1 VVPLNRIKFPAAD
14 RLIRKY
20 QKNKK
25 ADFAV
30 KVTPFGADRHPRI
43 GSMHNSRSVISI
55 EGSWDGYLHTTQ
67 DERKDSYHRRGIS
80 WVPIPTEK
88 FRLQCEYLDAKYMEN
103 RNLASK
109 TMEMVTLSARSLRR
123 RGARRSRD
131 EEILKLKDEL
141 RKKQLEIERL
151 EQSIGFQRGAI
162 VDAITMGILPPV
174 VEPPFP
180 LKHAAKLP
188 RGPDAL
194 SIHSPRSNTLAFEF
208 IEGNWT
214 SKNEEPKLTASQ
226 GLFRRVIRSGKLE
239 IRLWHHYQDGS
250 GKWTW
255 KKLAERK
262 SR

>member
-1 VVPLNRIKFPAAD
+1 LSRIRFPVAD
-14 RLIRKY
+14 KLIRKY
-20 QKNKK
+20 LKDKK

-43 GSMHNSRSVISI
+43 GSMHHSRSVISI
-55 EGSWDGYLHTTQ
+55 ENSWDGYLHTTQ
-67 DERKDSYHRRGIS
+67 DERKNSSHRDGTS

-88 FRLQCEYLDAKYMEN
+88 FRLQCEYLDARYMEK

-109 TMEMVTLSARSLRR
+109 TLEMVTLGARTLRR

-131 EEILKLKDEL
+131 EEILKLEDEL
-141 RKKQLEIERL
+141 RKKQLAIDRL

-162 VDAITMGILPPV
+162 VDAISMGILPPV

-180 LKHAAKLP
+180 LKHVAKLP

-194 SIHSPRSNTLAFEF
+194 SFHNPRPNTLALEF

-214 SKNEEPKLTASQ
+214 SNKKEPGLTKSQ
-226 GLFRRVIRSGKLE
+226 RWFKRAISLGKVE
-239 IRLWHHYQDGS
+239 VRLWHHYQDGS
-250 GKWTW
+250 GEWTW
-255 KKLAERK
+255 KILAEKK